1 MLTQDKRADLELK
14 RQFCLLLEFC
24 TSGRRFCSDNPYSIP
39 EIREALQCWASI
51 MGRHDWLGQCP
62 REDAERIA
70 LQLETGHPY
79 TFAETLTDP
88 SKPLPIVED
97 LPTTPHVRGVLPALD
112 EDWPKPHEV
121 NRIGENPVKGLMLSL
136 FPIRSEAQVRREADL
151 NYTIRQNKRT
161 RDWQIWET
169 RGAHGCVRTYRP
181 DLTKKGRDR
190 EDTVSFLHRRHPGS
204 VVTIEVS

>member
-39 EIREALQCWASI
+39 EIREALQCWAAI

-79 TFAETLTDP
+79 TFEETLVDP
-88 SKPLPIVED
+88 SKPLP
-97 LPTTPHVRGVLPALD
+97 VLRRDP
-112 EDWPKPHEV
+112 EG
-121 NRIGENPVKGLMLSL
+121 RIGENPVKGLMLTL
-136 FPIRSEAQVRREADL
+136 FPIRHPVTGQQDARKQMLEEQEEQEAKKRRVADL

-161 RDWQIWET
+161 GDWQIWET
-169 RGAHGCVRTYRP
+169 RCRGHVRTYRP

-190 EDTVSFLHRRHPGS
+190 EDTVSFLHRRHPAS
-204 VVTIEVS
+204 VVTIEVGQ